1 MVRGDFDSLHDS
13 NFQDKKSRQ
22 DINQRRNFQSFTNP
36 LPHKNS
42 SLVLN
47 ADSTREASAY
57 NNTKNRR
64 KGTKH
69 GFDGMRY
76 DSASNPSDHYEK
88 NNLVVKQTNSLLHG
102 YENNSLKNVQRGE
115 YVKSKPSN
123 LPQILQVPRT
133 CHCGDA
139 NIPKLC
145 RARQFQ
151 LHQVLVP
158 CAEAQLL
165 GSREPPRPVPNI
177 PTGISLERVTSG
189 QCGEVHERN
198 KSSMMKTDNYSALSD
213 R

>member
-123 LPQILQVPRT
+123 LVHKSIQSTASLSHKNKPIQSI
-133 CHCGDA
+133 
-139 NIPKLC
+139 K
-145 RARQFQ
+145 
-151 LHQVLVP
+151 
-158 CAEAQLL
+158 
-165 GSREPPRPVPNI
+165 PNI
-177 PTGISLERVTSG
+177 ENIT
-189 QCGEVHERN
+189 
-198 KSSMMKTDNYSALSD
+198 NYQPIIHN
-213 R
+213 